1 MKITPSRFKQAD
13 LTDQEKIALRGIAE
27 GGPVALPLCQRLQKC
42 GLVEK
47 RLDGWGITSQGHI
60 RLMFQGAR

>member
-1 MKITPSRFKQAD
+1 MKITPRFKQAE
-13 LTDQEKIALRGIAE
+13 LSDQEKIALRGIAE
-27 GGPVALPLCQRLQKC
+27 GGLIALPLCQRLQKL

-47 RLDGWGITSQGHI
+47 GHNGWSITQQGHI

>member
-1 MKITPSRFKQAD
+1 MKFTPSRIKQAELSD
-13 LTDQEKIALRGIAE
+13 REKIALREIAQ
-27 GGPVALPLCQRLQKC
+27 GGPTEPLLYRRLQKL

-47 RLDGWGITSQGHI
+47 NHDGWAVTQQGHI